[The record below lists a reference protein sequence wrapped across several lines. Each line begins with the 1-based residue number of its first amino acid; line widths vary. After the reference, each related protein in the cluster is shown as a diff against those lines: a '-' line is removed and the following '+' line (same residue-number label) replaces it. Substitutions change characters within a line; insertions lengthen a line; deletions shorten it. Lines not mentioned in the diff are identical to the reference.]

1 MKNAGKSIKIILKA
15 SPYDFFMMVI
25 SLLIK
30 FAGPILYTY
39 SMMELFK
46 EFPKI
51 ITGQA
56 VDIKRILIFALALF
70 IGSWHNI
77 FYMRFYSTFVSMPRL
92 ERKLKIL
99 IHDKVARIS
108 SENLLNP
115 MSDMRARRAIFA
127 GTNLFRLAQTT
138 MELIFTCLSGLSLV
152 FILTSINIYIGL
164 GLVIALV
171 PTVISQVYETKLKV
185 KNRDKKL
192 EISRIK
198 KLDEEAISG
207 NPQFIE
213 SRTNYADEFFLD
225 KYRDQGQAYKDM
237 VRDEEAGIFK
247 MSLGLFPLNLYAD
260 ASALAI
266 NAYLLVIRKITFA
279 GFGGSLAAFNNLKG
293 QVLAVLSLV
302 NYGRQFDA
310 MVSPYFEFMNMGE
323 RLGSLGK
330 PDGDIEFK
338 NMSFKYPNA
347 KDYALK
353 NINLSIKPGEKIA
366 IVGINGSGKTTL
378 VRLLTGE
385 LLPTEGQVTY
395 AGRSTRDIREG
406 DMYDGTSQVNQFFAS
421 YAMTLRENIAFDTEI
436 IYSEE
441 RLREFLKDDNLSMDD
456 EMTRDFGGREMSG
469 GQWQRLAIL
478 RGFNKPADLI
488 TLDEPTSAIDPLNEK
503 EIYDFFYENSRDKT
517 EVIVTHRLGAIKYVD
532 RIIVMRDGEIVE
544 DGDFESLIK
553 RKGDFAKIYG
563 SQLEMFAE

>member
-1 MKNAGKSIKIILKA
+1 M
-15 SPYDFFMMVI
+15 
-25 SLLIK
+25 
-30 FAGPILYTY
+30 
-39 SMMELFK
+39 
-46 EFPKI
+46 
-51 ITGQA
+51 
-56 VDIKRILIFALALF
+56 
-70 IGSWHNI
+70 
-77 FYMRFYSTFVSMPRL
+77 
-92 ERKLKIL
+92 
-99 IHDKVARIS
+99 
-108 SENLLNP
+108 
-115 MSDMRARRAIFA
+115 
-127 GTNLFRLAQTT
+127 
-138 MELIFTCLSGLSLV
+138 
-152 FILTSINIYIGL
+152 
-164 GLVIALV
+164 
-171 PTVISQVYETKLKV
+171 
-185 KNRDKKL
+185 
-192 EISRIK
+192 
-198 KLDEEAISG
+198 
-207 NPQFIE
+207 
-213 SRTNYADEFFLD
+213 
-225 KYRDQGQAYKDM
+225 
-237 VRDEEAGIFK
+237 
-247 MSLGLFPLNLYAD
+247 
-260 ASALAI
+260 
-266 NAYLLVIRKITFA
+266 
-279 GFGGSLAAFNNLKG
+279 AAFNNLKG
-293 QVLAVLSLV
+293 QVLAILSLV

-310 MVSPYFEFMNMGE
+310 MVQPYFEFMNMGE
-323 RLGSLGK
+323 RLGSLEK

-395 AGRSTRDIREG
+395 SGRSTRDIREG

-503 EIYDFFYENSRDKT
+503 EIYDFFYENSEDKT